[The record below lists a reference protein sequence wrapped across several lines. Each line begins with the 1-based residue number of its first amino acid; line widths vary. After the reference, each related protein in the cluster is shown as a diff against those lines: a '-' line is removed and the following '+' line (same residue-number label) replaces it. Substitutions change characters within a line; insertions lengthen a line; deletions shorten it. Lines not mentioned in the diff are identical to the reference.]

1 MAIVAIQS
9 TPFRLKVFP
18 YYAMTIF
25 CKEETLFLKGSSG
38 DETPGNFRGLKGP
51 DTTPILDSVQYPHD
65 LKRLDIKQLKTLA
78 HELRFQFELNFS
90 FLDSY

>member
-1 MAIVAIQS
+1 
-9 TPFRLKVFP
+9 
-18 YYAMTIF
+18 MTIF